1 MRLVA
6 LAGGTGAAKLLRGL
20 DTLLERGAMTV
31 VGNTGDDAEV
41 WGLHV
46 SPDLDTVCYT
56 LGGVLDEE
64 RGWGLRDESFR
75 TLGEMVRFGEP
86 TWFNLG
92 DRDLAT
98 HLHRTR
104 LLAEGRSLS
113 EVTAK
118 LAADLGVRHA
128 VLPMSDQPVRT
139 RVLGPDG
146 WLGFQEYFVRE
157 KTQVEVRAVEYTGAP
172 EARPAP
178 GLVEA
183 IGAADAVLVCP
194 SNPVTSVGPIAGLC
208 ALARH
213 PHHRRR
219 GRCPRPVHRSRRRA
233 PGRGAHAHDRTCRGD
248 AAGPPDSGDARMST
262 LVAVP
267 VKDLVNAKQ
276 RLIPLLSAAER
287 HDLASAMLEDVLET
301 LARARLGPVLV
312 VTRDR
317 EVESLALKHGA
328 ELLREDVNRGHTEA
342 VAHAQREAA
351 ARGVKRFL
359 TIPGDVPCATP
370 GELAALDASVV
381 DGPAIAFVPSL
392 SGYGTNAVLLA
403 PPDSMA
409 LKFGEPSFQNHV
421 VAARAAGLKPVVLR
435 MPGLGLDIDEPEDL
449 TLLLGRGPS
458 TRSAALLRRL
468 AVPIRL
474 ASRLETP

>member
-56 LGGVLDEE
+56 LGGLLDEE

-157 KTQVEVRAVEYTGAP
+157 KTQVEVRAIEYTGAP

-194 SNPVTSVGPIAGLC
+194 SNPVTSVGPILAVPGIVEALQGTRAPVLAISPIVGGRAVSGPAGRLMAARGLPVSALGIAQGYAPWLDILIIDDEDA
-208 ALARH
+208 ALA
-213 PHHRRR
+213 P
-219 GRCPRPVHRSRRRA
+219 SIE
-233 PGRGAHAHDRTCRGD
+233 
-248 AAGPPDSGDARMST
+248 AAGARPIVAST
-262 LVAVP
+262 LMTGRVEEM
-267 VKDLVNAKQ
+267 
-276 RLIPLLSAAER
+276 RLARRI
-287 HDLASAMLEDVLET
+287 LET
-301 LARARLGPVLV
+301 LA
-312 VTRDR
+312 
-317 EVESLALKHGA
+317 
-328 ELLREDVNRGHTEA
+328 
-342 VAHAQREAA
+342 
-351 ARGVKRFL
+351 
-359 TIPGDVPCATP
+359 
-370 GELAALDASVV
+370 
-381 DGPAIAFVPSL
+381 
-392 SGYGTNAVLLA
+392 
-403 PPDSMA
+403 
-409 LKFGEPSFQNHV
+409 
-421 VAARAAGLKPVVLR
+421 
-435 MPGLGLDIDEPEDL
+435 
-449 TLLLGRGPS
+449 
-458 TRSAALLRRL
+458 
-468 AVPIRL
+468 
-474 ASRLETP
+474 